1 MWIEQICG
9 KDVAEMQ
16 LKSYEKGFNE
26 FQEVEP
32 ILCECGEHKAKFK
45 LVDEFNNK
53 LNLCP
58 LCLEEQ
64 ELEYKA
70 DGFKYNV
77 SLIK

>member
-9 KDVAEMQ
+9 KDIAEMQ
-16 LKSYEKGFNE
+16 FKSYEKYFNE
-26 FQEVEP
+26 VQEDEP
-32 ILCECGEHKAKFK
+32 ILCECEEHEAEFK
-45 LVDEFNNK
+45 LIDEFGNK

-64 ELEYKA
+64 EQEYKE
-70 DGFKYNV
+70 DGFKYKV

>member
-16 LKSYEKGFNE
+16 FKNYEKGFNE
-26 FQEVEP
+26 FQEIEP
-32 ILCECGEHKAKFK
+32 ILYKAKFK
-45 LVDEFNNK
+45 LIDEFNNK